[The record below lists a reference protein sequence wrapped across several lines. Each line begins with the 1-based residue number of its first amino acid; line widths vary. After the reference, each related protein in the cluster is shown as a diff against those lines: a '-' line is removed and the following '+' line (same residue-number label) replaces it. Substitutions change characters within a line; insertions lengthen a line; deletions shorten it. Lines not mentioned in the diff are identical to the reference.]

1 MKMENT
7 TYPKRILTIILLT
20 NIPALLILPL
30 FFKEGL
36 GWILGSIASA
46 VNFMWLA
53 RNVRVSLNLQPT
65 KSKLNA
71 VKGTYLRL
79 LFLLVYA
86 VLILQF
92 IKPNLAIFGF
102 GLLAAQ
108 IVIYMNELIS
118 SLRNSKFF
126 RGRNG

>member
-1 MKMENT
+1 MENKA
-7 TYPKRILTIILLT
+7 YPKRILTIILLT
-20 NIPALLILPL
+20 NIPAILILPL
-30 FFKEGL
+30 FFREWL
-36 GWILGSIASA
+36 GWMLGSIASA

-53 RNVRVSLNLQPT
+53 RNVKLSLNLQPT
-65 KSKLNA
+65 KSKLKA

-79 LFLLVYA
+79 LFLLVYS

-92 IKPNLAIFGF
+92 IKPNLVMFGF

-108 IVIYMNELIS
+108 IVIYLNELIL
-118 SLRNSKFF
+118 SLRKRKFF

>member
-1 MKMENT
+1 MDNKA
-7 TYPKRILTIILLT
+7 YVKRILTIILLT
-20 NIPALLILPL
+20 NIPAILILPL
-30 FFKEGL
+30 FFKEGM

-46 VNFMWLA
+46 VNFSWLA
-53 RNVRVSLNLQPT
+53 HNVKLSLELQPT

-92 IKPNLAIFGF
+92 LKPNLVIFGF
-102 GLLAAQ
+102 GLLATQ
-108 IVIYMNELIS
+108 IVIYMFELIS
-118 SLRNSKFF
+118 NLKKSKFF
-126 RGRNG
+126 RGKDG

>member
-1 MKMENT
+1 MTNEA
-7 TYPKRILTIILLT
+7 YVKRILVIILLT
-20 NIPALLILPL
+20 DIPAILILPL
-30 FFKEGL
+30 FFKEGM

-46 VNFMWLA
+46 ANFLWLA
-53 RNVRVSLNLQPT
+53 HNVKLSLELQPT

-86 VLILQF
+86 GLILSF
-92 IKPNLAIFGF
+92 IKPSIIFLGF

-108 IVIYMNELIS
+108 IVIYLFEFIS
-118 SLRNSKFF
+118 SFKRSKFF